1 MQPDEGEVSAPY
13 GEVGGGVYLLAD
25 GEGGM
30 EEKLLRGGEGV
41 GRIGYG
47 REDMEGSGRHLG
59 YLSDLYGGCRV
70 SENGVERGGIV
81 AEGVE
86 SLLFLY
92 PSLCVSLP
100 YRPALHE
107 TFVCF
112 SLGKE
117 IWGEEMVEVHE
128 TQRPATLMR
137 DGADMC
143 VIVGGDGVLLLR
155 RGIEH
160 LLLYGHPAYCFLV

>member
-1 MQPDEGEVSAPY
+1 MQPDEGEVSAPD

-25 GEGGM
+25 GEGGVKQ
-30 EEKLLRGGEGV
+30 KLLRGGEGV

-47 REDMEGSGRHLG
+47 REDMEGGGRHLG
-59 YLSDLYGGCRV
+59 YLSDLHGGCGV
-70 SENGVERGGIV
+70 GENGIERGGIV

-92 PSLCVSLP
+92 PSLCVCLP

-107 TFVCF
+107 TFVC
-112 SLGKE
+112 STLGEE

-128 TQRPATLMR
+128 TQRPAILMR
-137 DGADMC
+137 DGADMS
-143 VIVGGDGVLLLR
+143 VIVGGNGVLLL
-155 RGIEH
+155 
-160 LLLYGHPAYCFLV
+160 P